1 MHLHYVFIFIHIH
14 LTRIFN
20 SEKKASDLNEQLS
33 PILTKLHPN
42 LYVNY
47 KKKQEKA
54 FLLNLLDTRQFHPP
68 L

>member
-20 SEKKASDLNEQLS
+20 SKEKKQVSDLNEQLS

-54 FLLNLLDTRQFHPP
+54 FLLNL
-68 L
+68 